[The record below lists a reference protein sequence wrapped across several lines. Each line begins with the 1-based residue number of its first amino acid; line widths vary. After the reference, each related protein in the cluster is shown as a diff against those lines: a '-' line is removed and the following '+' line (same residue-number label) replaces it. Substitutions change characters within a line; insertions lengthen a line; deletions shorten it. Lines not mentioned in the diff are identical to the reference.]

1 MGGRHRFGSYWR
13 LRLRWR
19 DRQGDFPWL
28 LLLSLFLHSNNNELG
43 EYNFAT
49 TSTHQLSAV
58 VNLGQSC
65 DTFPATTASYFSPEE
80 AEEEELNWLTMRW
93 NCAIRVC
100 VCEWWRRRRGCWW
113 WSLSG
118 FVCCCC
124 WCLTIS
130 CGGSRDDRRK
140 SKKVARCTCINRS
153 KRFVTCKIITFYV
166 SHETL

>member
-19 DRQGDFPWL
+19 DRQRDFPWL

-65 DTFPATTASYFSPEE
+65 DTFPATASHSS
-80 AEEEELNWLTMRW
+80 TR
-93 NCAIRVC
+93 RS
-100 VCEWWRRRRGCWW
+100 RRRRTKLIDNAMKLCDT
-113 WSLSG
+113 S
-118 FVCCCC
+118 VCL
-124 WCLTIS
+124 WVMTTTTRMLMMILEWFRLLLLLMS
-130 CGGSRDDRRK
+130 YHILWRLKRRQEKVKESRAMHVHK
-140 SKKVARCTCINRS
+140 S
-153 KRFVTCKIITFYV
+153 
-166 SHETL
+166 